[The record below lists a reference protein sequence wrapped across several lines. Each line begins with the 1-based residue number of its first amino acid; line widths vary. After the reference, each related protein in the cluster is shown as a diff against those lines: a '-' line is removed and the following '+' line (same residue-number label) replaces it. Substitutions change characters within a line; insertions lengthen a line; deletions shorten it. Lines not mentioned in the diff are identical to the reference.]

1 MTSGSRC
8 EDGRSPVGLGV
19 LYRVLVAACLCA
31 PGAADRALAGAP
43 DPATEGAQRMLPTP
57 VPPAPEGPGL
67 LPTIA
72 SDVAEHAARV
82 YGALTWPVREA
93 HRELAY
99 FLGWTSPAGTA
110 PRAYT
115 SVAQRAAEIAATT
128 GPPAAAPAAPPPS
141 AQTTTAPGGVQ
152 QVDAGASRPDATAA
166 ASLPLA
172 TASIEQAKAT
182 PGVERAF
189 RSRSALPGETL
200 PLETPQRQADGSY
213 FVPKS
218 LQRLYDIRTRTVAV
232 EPIAATVKIPGRIV
246 PDPNTRG
253 NVQSSVT
260 GRIEPPPN
268 GLPVVGSV
276 VAKGDVVAY
285 VAPALS
291 VVDRSALRR
300 EITRLN
306 NEINVA
312 EERLERLKSFTFV
325 PFREGKIRTGE
336 LEVEGLKKQLAAIL
350 PSLAER
356 EVLRAS
362 ASGVISASNAVAGKL
377 VDPSQVLFEIIDPSH
392 LWVEAQASEAE
403 LALLRDGFR
412 DATAVTS
419 DGITLTLSFQ
429 GSGLRLDQQFAAL
442 LFRIDRPVPGLRV
455 GRPAM
460 VILAGG
466 STIDGMRLPRESV
479 VRLAGV
485 DTVFEH
491 SAPEVFTPRAVRI
504 EPTDANTVTVLS
516 GVRPGARV
524 VATGA
529 RLLSQLQ

>member
-1 MTSGSRC
+1 MTSESRC
-8 EDGRSPVGLGV
+8 KDGRSPVAWFV
-19 LYRVLVAACLCA
+19 VYCVLVAACLCA
-31 PGAADRALAGAP
+31 SGAADRALAAGP
-43 DPATEGAQRMLPTP
+43 DPGTAAARSTQ
-57 VPPAPEGPGL
+57 PAPPPESPGL
-67 LPTIA
+67 WSSIV
-72 SDVAEHAARV
+72 SDVTTHAAHI

-93 HRELAY
+93 HRELSY
-99 FLGWTSPAGTA
+99 LLGWTSPAGPT

-115 SVAQRAAEIAATT
+115 SVAERAAEIAATAT
-128 GPPAAAPAAPPPS
+128 PTPAVAPAPAS
-141 AQTTTAPGGVQ
+141 AQPASAPGAAQ
-152 QVDAGASRPDATAA
+152 QVDAGANRPAA
-166 ASLPLA
+166 AGAA
-172 TASIEQAKAT
+172 TVSIEQVKAT
-182 PGVERAF
+182 PGAERAF
-189 RSRSALPGETL
+189 RSRSALPSETL

-218 LQRLYDIRTRTVAV
+218 IQRLYDIRTRTVAV
-232 EPIAATVKIPGRIV
+232 EPIASTVRIPGRIV
-246 PDPNTRG
+246 PDANTRG

-260 GRIEPPPN
+260 GRIEPPQN
-268 GLPVVGSV
+268 GLPVVGAV

-291 VVDRSALRR
+291 IVDRSALRR

-312 EERLERLKSFTFV
+312 EERVERLKSFTFV

-362 ASGVISASNAVAGKL
+362 ASGVISASNAIAGKL

-392 LWVEAQASEAE
+392 LWVEAQASETE

-419 DGITLTLSFQ
+419 DGIALTLSFQ
-429 GSGLRLDQQFAAL
+429 GSGLRLEQQFAVL
-442 LFRIDRPVPGLRV
+442 LFRIDKPVPGLRV

-460 VILAGG
+460 VMLAGG
-466 STIDGMRLPRESV
+466 NTSDGMRLPRESV

-504 EPTDANTVTVLS
+504 EPTDASTVTVLS
-516 GVRPGARV
+516 GIRPGARV
-524 VATGA
+524 VASGA